1 MREENLPP
9 NFRGYSTKELLE
21 LWESI
26 PFRRH
31 TDQDEPPGEMVLA
44 MRGLLREYRLAPV
57 EWRDYKGDATDMVRS
72 KKLLKPYGID
82 PAPWA
87 DAEGNRQPELE
98 AAWRKKLRRPGPN
111 AST

>member
-1 MREENLPP
+1 MNEQSLPQSYE
-9 NFRGYSTKELLE
+9 GYSTKELLE

-26 PFRRH
+26 PRRRH
-31 TDQDEPPGEMVLA
+31 TDPEEPGEKVLA
-44 MRGLLREYRLAPV
+44 MRGLLADYRLAPV
-57 EWRDYKGDATDMVRS
+57 HWRDYEGDTTDMVRS
-72 KKLLKPYGID
+72 KKLLAPYGRD